1 MQSLWMLVAAFL
13 FSLMAV
19 CVKLVSDTYSTPE
32 IVMYRSLIGAIFLS
46 FMVLVKGGSFKTKY
60 PLQHLWRGTVG
71 ATAFGLW
78 FFSMSQLPLAT
89 SITLNYMS
97 PIWIAAILFGIG
109 LWYGRLQFEWRL
121 ACAIVASFIG
131 IYILLQPTLAEDQW
145 LGALIAFIS
154 GILAALAYLQVKH
167 LGNLG
172 EPEYRVVFYFCVI
185 GTVGGAIMATV
196 AAHIMPGGD
205 GITFHAHSFLSV
217 SYLVFIGVSAALG
230 QMAMTRA
237 YHLGNTLVTAN
248 LQYSGIVF
256 SCIWGLLIWNDALT
270 WLGWSGI
277 AIIIVSGVTTTFF
290 DVRHRMAATATT
302 YEAARKKFSQQNQS
316 EGS

>member
-1 MQSLWMLVAAFL
+1 MQSLWMLVAAFV

-32 IVMYRSLIGAIFLS
+32 IVMYRSLIGAIFL
-46 FMVLVKGGSFKTKY
+46 FCMVLAKGGSFKTKY

-109 LWYGRLQFEWRL
+109 LFHGRLQFEWRL

-145 LGALIAFIS
+145 FGALIAFIS

-185 GTVGGAIMATV
+185 GTVGGAIMAV
-196 AAHIMPGGD
+196 IAAHMPGGD
-205 GITFHAHSFLSV
+205 GIPFHGHSLLSV
-217 SYLVFIGVSAALG
+217 FYLVFIGVSAALG

-256 SCIWGLLIWNDALT
+256 SCIWGLLIWNDTLSWHG
-270 WLGWSGI
+270 WLGI
-277 AIIIVSGVTTTFF
+277 AIIIASGVTTTFF
-290 DVRHRMAATATT
+290 DVRHRMAATAAT
-302 YEAARKKFSQQNQS
+302 YDAAKKKLSRQSQP
-316 EGS
+316 EKA

>member
-1 MQSLWMLVAAFL
+1 MQSLWMLVAAFV

-32 IVMYRSLIGAIFLS
+32 IVMYRSLIGAVFL
-46 FMVLVKGGSFKTKY
+46 FCMVLVKGGSFKTKY

-109 LWYGRLQFEWRL
+109 LFHGRLQFEWRL
-121 ACAIVASFIG
+121 ACAIIASFIG

-185 GTVGGAIMATV
+185 GTIGGAIMAV
-196 AAHIMPGGD
+196 IAGSYARRGR
-205 GITFHAHSFLSV
+205 HSFSRTFSFKCFLSRFHRRV
-217 SYLVFIGVSAALG
+217 CRARPNGHDAGLPSG
-230 QMAMTRA
+230 QYACHGQPPIFRHRFFLHM
-237 YHLGNTLVTAN
+237 
-248 LQYSGIVF
+248 
-256 SCIWGLLIWNDALT
+256 
-270 WLGWSGI
+270 GI
-277 AIIIVSGVTTTFF
+277 A
-290 DVRHRMAATATT
+290 DMER
-302 YEAARKKFSQQNQS
+302 
-316 EGS
+316 